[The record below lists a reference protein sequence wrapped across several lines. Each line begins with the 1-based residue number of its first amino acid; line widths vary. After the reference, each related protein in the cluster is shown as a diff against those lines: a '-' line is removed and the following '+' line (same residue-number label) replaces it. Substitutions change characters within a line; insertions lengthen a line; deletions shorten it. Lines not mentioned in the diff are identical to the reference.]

1 MGKGVMIAAVA
12 VVAIVAV
19 AAVVFLLPKDK
30 AAHELMPDI
39 GSFPNSWS
47 GPEITKGGTTS
58 VENVSSWATGHYI
71 GGPGP
76 DTMIVTIH
84 VFNSD
89 VAAGTHYTSEKG
101 KVSSPAESLY
111 FAQGFTYTN
120 ASGTHHVFW
129 YKNAVADVHLQSG
142 TLLTD
147 PDNDEWAHILS
158 NIAEKMDKAKSL
170 I

>member
-1 MGKGVMIAAVA
+1 MGKGVMIAAIA

-30 AAHELMPDI
+30 AAHELMPDV

-58 VENVSSWATGHYI
+58 IENVSSWATGYYI
-71 GGPGP
+71 GGAGP
-76 DTMIVTIH
+76 DTMVVTIH

-89 VAAGTHYTSEKG
+89 AAAGTHYASEKG
-101 KVSSPAESLY
+101 SKPTNSLY
-111 FAQGFTYTN
+111 FAQGYTYTD
-120 ASGTHHVFW
+120 ASGIYHVFW
-129 YKNAVADVHLQSG
+129 YKNAVVKAHLQSG
-142 TLLTD
+142 TLATD
-147 PDNDEWAHILS
+147 PDNDEWGHILS
-158 NIAEKMDKAKSL
+158 NMAEKMDKAKNL